1 MTKLHNILET
11 LSTEAKQEILK
22 GAQDG
27 RLIELL
33 ITTATRTLDGS
44 LQEYQKV
51 PEGDWFRY
59 ALLGGRAAGK
69 TYALTHWV
77 TDRLIEDCGVRVCVV
92 VPSHTDVS
100 HLVSRLAENI
110 PQEYNPKYKRLHN
123 KLELENGSTVTFVPS
138 GGNMRG
144 ALFHYG
150 AVMEA
155 QRQFV
160 DGYDG
165 QLLEE
170 LSYATRL
177 GKNSRIFIEGHDD
190 SRGSY
195 ELIKYLNRCGVE
207 TSFIRTTQNKNLSNT
222 YIARMSVMRLI

>member
-11 LSTEAKQEILK
+11 LSKEARQEILK

-27 RLIELL
+27 RLVELL
-33 ITTATRTLDGS
+33 TTTRTLDNS

-51 PEGDWFRY
+51 PEGEWFRY

-77 TDRLIEDCGVRVCVV
+77 TDRLIEDYGVRVCVV
-92 VPSHTDVS
+92 VPSHRDVS
-100 HLVSRLAENI
+100 HLVSRLVENI
-110 PQEYNPKYKRLHN
+110 PQEYNPQYKRLHN
-123 KLELENGSTVTFVPS
+123 SLELVNGSTVTFVPS

-160 DGYDG
+160 DGYKG

-170 LSYATRL
+170 LACATRL
-177 GKNSRIFIEGHDD
+177 GKKPRIFIEGHDD

-195 ELIKYLNRCGVE
+195 ELINYLNRCGVE
-207 TSFIRTTQNKNLSNT
+207 THFIRTIQNKNLSDT
-222 YIARMSVMRLI
+222 YIARMKAMRLI